1 MKKRELILDA
11 LQELLYEGT
20 AGTASVQ
27 DIASKAGIAKG
38 GLYYYFKSKEE
49 VLDALVER
57 QYNHV
62 IETCR
67 TKLSE
72 IEAPALEKMKLL
84 LYFYR
89 STAVDRA
96 LDAALHEPQNAAI
109 HQKSNAFIMQKL
121 APIVSEIL
129 AQGMEEKTFVC
140 EQPEEIAELFLSP
153 IIFLLDPGLFT
164 WNDQEVQRKLKA
176 LAKMFEASL
185 QAPAGAFDF
194 LYQNWTQQRL
204 K

>member
-129 AQGMEEKTFVC
+129 AQGMEEKT
-140 EQPEEIAELFLSP
+140 LSVSSRKKLP
-153 IIFLLDPGLFT
+153 NYFYLPSFFYLILACSPGLIKRFKE
-164 WNDQEVQRKLKA
+164 N
-176 LAKMFEASL
+176 
-185 QAPAGAFDF
+185 
-194 LYQNWTQQRL
+194 
-204 K
+204 